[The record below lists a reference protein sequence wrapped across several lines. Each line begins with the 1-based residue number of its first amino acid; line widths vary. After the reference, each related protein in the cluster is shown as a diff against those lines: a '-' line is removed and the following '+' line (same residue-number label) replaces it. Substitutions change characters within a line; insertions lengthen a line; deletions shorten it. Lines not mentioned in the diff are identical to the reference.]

1 MSIREYNRSR
11 AVDYAQK
18 WALLRNPA
26 YLDFKGLGG
35 DCTNYISQCVFAG
48 SGQMNYTPTFGWYYI
63 SSGNRAPAWTGV
75 VYFYNFMTSNKGLG
89 PFAIEVQASDMQMGD
104 IIQLGR
110 GDGVF
115 YHTLIITGYAGGV
128 PLVSAH
134 TDDSL
139 DRRLDTYYYQRIH
152 YLHILGVRY

>member
-18 WALLRNPA
+18 WALSRNPA
-26 YLDFKGLGG
+26 YLNFKGLGG
-35 DCTNYISQCVFAG
+35 DCTNFISQCVYAG

-75 VYFYNFMTSNKGLG
+75 AYFFNFMTSNKGVG
-89 PFAIEVQASDMQMGD
+89 PFAAEVQASDVQMGD

-115 YHTLIITGYAGGV
+115 YHTLIITGYTRWT
-128 PLVSAH
+128 PLVSTH

-139 DRRLDTYYYQRIH
+139 DRGLDTYNYQRIR